1 MSNTHHK
8 KIVIVGPAYPLR
20 GGIANF
26 NEALAQSFQK
36 EGHEVNL
43 FSFYFQYPNFLF
55 PGKTQYDNSETAPEN
70 LKIHNTISSINP
82 MSWGVTARKILA
94 CSPDIV
100 IIRFWLPFMGPS
112 LGTIAKKLRKSG
124 VKVVAITDNVIPHES
139 RVGDKQLTKY
149 FLKNCDGFITLS
161 NSVLDDISK
170 FTDNPNKIKLA
181 HPLYDTFGPKATREE
196 GLDFLKLEP
205 STKYLLF
212 FGLIRGY
219 KGLDIALK
227 AFADDKVRQLGV
239 KLIVAG
245 EFYDKKEKYLEI
257 INDLKLQDLVIL
269 KDYYL
274 PSEEVKYFFAAADAV
289 IQPYKTATQSG
300 ITQVAYHFDKP
311 MIVSNVGGLPEIV
324 PNGIV
329 GLVAEPNPNSM
340 VEAIVQLYQ
349 NNNIALFEGNMKEE
363 KKKFEWSFFV
373 QKTLEFLNTIT

>member
-1 MSNTHHK
+1 MSNSHHK

-26 NEALAQSFQK
+26 NEALALSFQK
-36 EGHEVNL
+36 EGHQVNL
-43 FSFYFQYPNFLF
+43 FSFYYQYPGILF
-55 PGKTQYDNSETAPEN
+55 PGKTQYDTSEKAPEN
-70 LKIHNTISSINP
+70 LNIKNTISSVNP
-82 MSWGVTARKILA
+82 ISWGKTTKQILN
-94 CSPDIV
+94 CYPDVV
-100 IIRFWLPFMGPS
+100 IIRFWLPFMGPA
-112 LGTIAKKLRKSG
+112 LGTIAKKLRKKG
-124 VKVVAITDNVIPHES
+124 VKVIAITDNVIPHES
-139 RVGDKQLTKY
+139 RIGDKQLTKY

-161 NSVLDDISK
+161 NSVLEDISK
-170 FTDNPNKIKLA
+170 FTTNPNKIKLA
-181 HPLYDTFGPKATREE
+181 HPLYDTFGPKATRKE
-196 GLDFLKLEP
+196 GVEYLKLELA
-205 STKYLLF
+205 SRYLLF

-227 AFADDKVRQLGV
+227 AFADEKVRKLGV

-257 INDLKLQDLVIL
+257 INNLKLQDFVIL

-324 PNGIV
+324 PNGVV
-329 GLVAEPNPNSM
+329 GLVAEPTS
-340 VEAIVQLYQ
+340 E
-349 NNNIALFEGNMKEE
+349 
-363 KKKFEWSFFV
+363 
-373 QKTLEFLNTIT
+373 